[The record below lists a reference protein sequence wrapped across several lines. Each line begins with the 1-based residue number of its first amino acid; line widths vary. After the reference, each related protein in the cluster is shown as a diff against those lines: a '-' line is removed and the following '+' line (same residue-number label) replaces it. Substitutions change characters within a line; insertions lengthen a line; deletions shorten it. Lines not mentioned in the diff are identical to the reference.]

1 MLPEKV
7 GKVWK
12 VCQNVYSI
20 NICFMKLKIKKF
32 SIKKAKEAVKNSSK
46 IEGYKETKNKN
57 VKIKAHK
64 IASILCP

>member
-1 MLPEKV
+1 
-7 GKVWK
+7 
-12 VCQNVYSI
+12 
-20 NICFMKLKIKKF
+20 MKLKIKKF

-57 VKIKAHK
+57 IKIKANK